1 MLANKQ
7 QALIEHWKSEDAR
20 GEFIKDSVDEW
31 MIELEKFVN
40 KNYQAF
46 LKDPT
51 QVSKTFAKVLKT
63 FALKY
68 VNKHLELFEDAVESA
83 EKLIEGIK

>member
-7 QALIEHWKSEDAR
+7 KALIEHWKSEDAR

-46 LKDPT
+46 LKNP
-51 QVSKTFAKVLKT
+51 AKVLKT
-63 FALKY
+63 FAVKY
-68 VNKHLELFEDAVESA
+68 VNKHLELFEDAVESG

>member
-1 MLANKQ
+1 MLANNPK
-7 QALIEHWKSEDAR
+7 ALIEHWKSEDAR

-46 LKDPT
+46 LKNP
-51 QVSKTFAKVLKT
+51 AKVLKT
-63 FALKY
+63 FAGKY
-68 VNKHLELFEDAVESA
+68 VNKHLELFEDAVESG